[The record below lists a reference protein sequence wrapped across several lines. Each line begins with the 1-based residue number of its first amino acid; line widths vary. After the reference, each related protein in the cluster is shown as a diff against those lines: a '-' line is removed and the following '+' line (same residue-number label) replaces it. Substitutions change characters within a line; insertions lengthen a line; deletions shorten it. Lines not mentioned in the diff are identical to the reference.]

1 MVEALASKES
11 GDTVRM
17 ALAASISAASGV
29 AAETVAVT
37 EVAEAVEGSLDFDFG
52 EAAASVASAY
62 EDPDLRADIERTL
75 EVALASG
82 LPNVNASAVTILG
95 ISPDARRVSGS
106 SRTLLAAA
114 RKAAF
119 RARRLASLSI
129 DYTIEVRVRI
139 QLFF

>member
-1 MVEALASKES
+1 MVEALASNES

-62 EDPDLRADIERTL
+62 EDPDLRTDIERTL

-95 ISPDARRVSGS
+95 IAS
-106 SRTLLAAA
+106 AA
-114 RKAAF
+114 RSLSGTSRMLLVATRKMAF
-119 RARRLASLSI
+119 RA
-129 DYTIEVRVRI
+129 
-139 QLFF
+139 